1 MAKLIFGCRLF
12 IQLKSSFSFW
22 ELWVHIPKISSR
34 YHYHRK
40 HLNSLFQKIIFSN
53 PVINKLEYG
62 AANLFPVANLFFD
75 GTLTTHSQ
83 NNDSSK

>member
-12 IQLKSSFSFW
+12 IQLKSSFNFW
-22 ELWVHIPKISSR
+22 ELWVHKPKILSR
-34 YHYHRK
+34 YRYHGK

-62 AANLFPVANLFFD
+62 GANLFPVAKPLF
-75 GTLTTHSQ
+75 
-83 NNDSSK
+83 